1 MKHGQNAACLITYQK
16 GVLCSSALA
25 LLFLSY
31 APLAMAQNAN
41 SPEADEDT
49 ARLATVTVTGTKR
62 EQTLQE
68 TPVAISV
75 VGAEEIERAEILDF
89 QDLQTLVPSLT
100 IRQQQS
106 SANTSFFI
114 RGFGNGAN
122 AIGLEPSVGIF
133 VDGVY
138 RSRAAAYIPDL
149 PNLERVEVLRG
160 PQSTLLAKT
169 RPQVLFRWSRAARNL
184 SHPGTLRQA
193 SGISMLCG

>member
-1 MKHGQNAACLITYQK
+1 MKHDQTAACLINNTRD
-16 GVLCSSALA
+16 LFCSSALA
-25 LLFLSY
+25 VLLMSS
-31 APLAMAQNAN
+31 APFAKAQTD
-41 SPEADEDT
+41 SLPQSDDET

-106 SANTSFFI
+106 SASTSFFI

-122 AIGLEPSVGIF
+122 AIG
-133 VDGVY
+133 
-138 RSRAAAYIPDL
+138 
-149 PNLERVEVLRG
+149 
-160 PQSTLLAKT
+160 
-169 RPQVLFRWSRAARNL
+169 
-184 SHPGTLRQA
+184 
-193 SGISMLCG
+193 